1 MRDTLDRSI
10 LRTILAYAGIQI
22 VAFTAFGLASGF
34 FMRYGLPFFVTC
46 MGFHLFLYSL
56 LRIFKGDFALAET
69 GEMLGKIN
77 LANLITLFRVS
88 CLPGLLFM
96 IVASKDYH
104 QISLPLL
111 IVVFI
116 VFASDFVDG
125 WVSRATG
132 KVTRIGKMMDSASDY
147 MVLVVLTIVFYYFHF
162 IRVWFFALV
171 MGRLAIQTLFVA
183 TLYLVRGRITPH
195 TTLMGKAAI
204 ASIMVL
210 YGAEILELIVPV
222 GFMTYLRWLQWAA
235 AAVVGASVI
244 DKIFAFLKDLRV
256 VEEGPDKGIGRSDGG
271 S

>member
-1 MRDTLDRSI
+1 M
-10 LRTILAYAGIQI
+10 GIQAA
-22 VAFTAFGLASGF
+22 AFTVFGIASGF
-34 FMRYGLPFFVTC
+34 FQRYGLPFFATC
-46 MGFHLFLYSL
+46 IGFHLFLFSL
-56 LRIFKGDFALAET
+56 LRIFKGDFALADT
-69 GEMLGKIN
+69 GVMLPRIN

-88 CLPGLLFM
+88 CLPTLLFM
-96 IVASKDYH
+96 IIASKDYH
-104 QISLPLL
+104 EISLPLL

-125 WVSRATG
+125 WVSRATRQ
-132 KVTRIGKMMDSASDY
+132 VTRIGKMMDSASDY

-171 MGRLAIQTLFVA
+171 MGRLAIQTVFVA
-183 TLYLVRGRITPH
+183 TLYLVHGSIRPR
-195 TTLMGKAAI
+195 TTMMGKAAI

-222 GFMTYLRWLQWAA
+222 GFMAYLRWLQWAA

-244 DKIFAFLKDLRV
+244 DKIIAFLQDLRA
-256 VEEGPDKGIGRSDGG
+256 VEEKPDREIGTSDGG